1 MTLGYISV
9 VILFIGIFLV
19 SAFLFWIPFL
29 GFLGISF
36 LVFFGVVVAL
46 VRRKMSIVKRKNHE
60 VIEAMNAEGNK
71 NREKERIVGLK
82 DLPPWLITL
91 LAVVVAVWF
100 IGELGIFN
108 PNPLLET
115 LLLIL
120 VILFLIYYY
129 LYKRRARDKKHGVN
143 SGSLSLSI
151 RN

>member
-36 LVFFGVVVAL
+36 LIFFGVVVAL
-46 VRRKMSIVKRKNHE
+46 VRRKMSIIKRTNPE
-60 VIEAMNAEGNK
+60 VIEAMNAQGNK

-82 DLPPWLITL
+82 DLPPWLIAL
-91 LAVVVAVWF
+91 LVVVVAVGF
-100 IGELGIFN
+100 MGELGIFN
-108 PNPLLET
+108 PNPLLGT
-115 LLLIL
+115 LLLLL

-129 LYKRRARDKKHGVN
+129 LYKRRVRNKKYGLN

-151 RN
+151 

>member
-36 LVFFGVVVAL
+36 LIFFGVVVAL
-46 VRRKMSIVKRKNHE
+46 VRRKMSIVKRTNPE

-71 NREKERIVGLK
+71 NREKERVVGLK
-82 DLPPWLITL
+82 DLPPWLIAL
-91 LAVVVAVWF
+91 LAVVVAVGF
-100 IGELGIFN
+100 MGELGIFN
-108 PNPLLET
+108 FNPLLET
-115 LLLIL
+115 LLLL
-120 VILFLIYYY
+120 SVILFLIYYY
-129 LYKRRARDKKHGVN
+129 LYKRRVRNKKYGLN

-151 RN
+151 

>member
-46 VRRKMSIVKRKNHE
+46 LRRKMSIVKRKNPE
-60 VIEAMNAEGNK
+60 VIEAMNAKDNK
-71 NREKERIVGLK
+71 NREKERTVGLK
-82 DLPPWLITL
+82 DLPRWLITL
-91 LAVVVAVWF
+91 LAVVVAVGF
-100 IGELGIFN
+100 MGELGIFN

-129 LYKRRARDKKHGVN
+129 LYKRRVRNKKYGLN

-151 RN
+151 